1 MLSVYGYPPVSELR
15 PLGPFCYL
23 KGFIV
28 FESLSDKLGG
38 IFDTL
43 RGKASLSEE
52 DVNAAAREIRVAL
65 LEADVALPVVKDFI
79 ETIKEQ
85 AVGQDITKGVNAGQQ
100 VVKIVHDAMVD
111 MLGGA
116 EAEPLNISVTPPAAY
131 LMVGLQGSG
140 KTTSTAK
147 ISKFLT
153 DRHNKKML
161 MASLDTQR
169 PAAQEQLAVLGEQT
183 GVDTLEI
190 IAGQSPVDITK
201 RAMEE
206 ARLGGYD
213 IVMLDTAGRLAIDKE
228 LMDEVAAISKLSNP
242 TETLLVVDA
251 MTGQDAVNVAKE
263 FDEKVGI
270 TGIMMTRIDGD
281 ARGGAA
287 MSMRGITGKPIKL
300 MGTGEQW
307 DKIEPFHPDRIAGR
321 ILGMGDVV
329 SLVEKAT
336 ETIQQEE
343 AAEMAEKFKKGK
355 FDFNDMLQQLRQ
367 MDKMGGAGALIK
379 MMPGLGKMAKALD
392 DANVDDSVLK
402 YQEAMILSMTK
413 EERAKP
419 ALMNASRKKRI
430 AAGSGTS
437 VQDLNRLIKQQ
448 TQMQSVMKKIKKM
461 GMGGMMKQ
469 MKGLMGGKA
478 DELEM
483 LSQGMDPDALAADMN
498 ADGPLGPNPF
508 DDKGNLLP
516 GMGAPAGGP
525 PGLGGAM
532 GGMPGMPTRG
542 GTKKNRK
549 KNKKGKRK

>member
-1 MLSVYGYPPVSELR
+1 M
-15 PLGPFCYL
+15 
-23 KGFIV
+23 

-38 IFDTL
+38 IFDKL
-43 RGKASLSEE
+43 RGKASLNEE

-79 ETIKEQ
+79 ETVKEK
-85 AVGQDITKGVNAGQQ
+85 AIGQEVVKGVNPGQQ
-100 VVKIVHDAMVD
+100 VVKIVHDAMVE
-111 MLGGA
+111 MLGGP
-116 EAEPLNISVTPPAAY
+116 EEDKQAEPLNITATPPAAF

-153 DRHNKKML
+153 DKYKKKIL

-169 PAAQEQLAVLGEQT
+169 PAAQDQLAVLGEQT

-190 IAGQSPVDITK
+190 IKGQSPVEITR

-206 ARLGGYD
+206 GRLGGYD
-213 IVMLDTAGRLAIDKE
+213 IIMLDTAGRLAINKE
-228 LMDEVAAISKLSNP
+228 LMDEVAAISKLAKP
-242 TETLLVVDA
+242 VETLLVVDA
-251 MTGQDAVNVAKE
+251 MTGQDAVNVARE

-307 DKIEPFHPDRIAGR
+307 DKIEPFYPDRIAGR

-336 ETIQQEE
+336 ETIEAEE

-367 MDKMGGAGALIK
+367 MNKMGGAGALVK
-379 MMPGLGKMAKALD
+379 MLPGLGKMAKALD
-392 DANVDDSVLK
+392 DANVDDTVLK
-402 YQEAMILSMTK
+402 KQEAMILSMTK
-413 EERAKP
+413 QEREKP
-419 ALMNASRKKRI
+419 AIISASRKKRI

-437 VQDLNRLIKQQ
+437 VQDLNRLMKQQ
-448 TQMQSVMKKIKKM
+448 QQMQTVMKKIKKM

-478 DELEM
+478 DELAM
-483 LSQGMDPDALAADMN
+483 MSQSMDPDALAEDMN
-498 ADGPLGPNPF
+498 TEGPLGKNPF
-508 DDKGNLLP
+508 DDKGNLMP
-516 GMGAPAGGP
+516 GMGGSL
-525 PGLGGAM
+525 PGLGG
-532 GGMPGMPTRG
+532 GGPGFHPMPGMPTRG

-549 KNKKGKRK
+549 PKNKKGKRK

>member
-1 MLSVYGYPPVSELR
+1 M
-15 PLGPFCYL
+15 FD
-23 KGFIV
+23 
-28 FESLSDKLGG
+28 SLSDRLGG
-38 IFDTL
+38 IFDKL
-43 RGKASLSEE
+43 RGKGSLSED

-79 ETIKEQ
+79 ETVKEK
-85 AVGQDITKGVNAGQQ
+85 AVGAEVVKSVTPGQQ
-100 VVKIVHDAMVD
+100 VVKIVHDAMVE
-111 MLGGA
+111 MLGGQKA
-116 EAEPLNISVTPPAAY
+116 EELNINATPPAAF

-153 DRHNKKML
+153 DKHNKKIL

-169 PAAQEQLAVLGEQT
+169 PAAQEQLAVLGKQT
-183 GVDTLEI
+183 GVATLEI
-190 IAGQSPVDITK
+190 IKGQSPIEITK

-206 ARLGGYD
+206 ARLSGYD
-213 IVMLDTAGRLAIDKE
+213 IVMLDTAGRLAIDEE
-228 LMDEVAAISKLSNP
+228 LMQEVAAISKLSNP

-307 DKIEPFHPDRIAGR
+307 DKIEPFYPDRIAGR

-336 ETIQQEE
+336 ETIQAED
-343 AAEMAEKFKKGK
+343 AAKMAEKFKKGQ
-355 FDFNDMLQQLRQ
+355 FDFNDLLSQMRQ
-367 MDKMGGAGALIK
+367 MNKMGGAGALMK
-379 MMPGLGKMAKALD
+379 MLPGLGKMASALEGNEL
-392 DANVDDSVLK
+392 AESTLK
-402 YQEAMILSMTK
+402 KHEAIILSMTK
-413 EERAKP
+413 TEREKP
-419 ALMNASRKKRI
+419 TLMNASRKKRI
-430 AAGSGTS
+430 AAGSGTT
-437 VQDLNRLIKQQ
+437 VQDINKLCKQQ
-448 TQMQSVMKKIKKM
+448 QQMQTVMKRIKKM

-469 MKGLMGGKA
+469 MKGLMGGKG

-483 LSQGMDPDALAADMN
+483 MAQSMDPDGLAADM
-498 ADGPLGPNPF
+498 AAAEHMDGPLGKNPF
-508 DDKGNLLP
+508 DGG
-516 GMGAPAGGP
+516 GMPSGL
-525 PGLGGAM
+525 PGLGGPGFHPSM
-532 GGMPGMPTRG
+532 GGMPGMGTRG
-542 GTKKNRK
+542 GSKKNRK
-549 KNKKGKRK
+549 PKVKKSKRK